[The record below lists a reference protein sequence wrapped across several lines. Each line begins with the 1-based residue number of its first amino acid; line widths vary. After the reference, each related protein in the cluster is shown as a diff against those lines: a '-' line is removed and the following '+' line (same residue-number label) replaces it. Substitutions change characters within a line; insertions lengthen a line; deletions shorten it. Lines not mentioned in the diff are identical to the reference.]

1 VKPQLDFCSKSATN
15 ATVSGSPIIGQD
27 KQALGSML
35 TITLIEA
42 KLIRDTEVMGKM
54 DPFVEIEYLDQIF
67 RTEVINDGGDHPIW
81 A

>member
-1 VKPQLDFCSKSATN
+1 
-15 ATVSGSPIIGQD
+15 
-27 KQALGSML
+27 ML